1 MRVDVYSTAETID
14 AHIVAQAMI
23 QGGLNPVLK
32 QENLASMLGVGT
44 FALPCVVSVPA
55 QEAERALEIIAA
67 MGKGIEKSTE
77 SPSNTR

>member
-23 QGGLNPVLK
+23 QGGLNPLLK
-32 QENLASMLGVGT
+32 QENLASMLGVGA

-55 QEAERALEIIAA
+55 QEAERALEIIEA
-67 MGKGIEKSTE
+67 MGKGTGERIKT
-77 SPSNTR
+77 P